1 MRISGRIRSALAA
14 LALASTVV
22 TTLVNPISAL
32 AAQSD
37 PNHPSPN
44 MPHPTPTPAHRFD
57 PKPLLPDVSVHTVG
71 HSGDFNAPD
80 YLVVAFEVK
89 TANVDANNVPLVSQ
103 CTYRKSYDTSQIR
116 YEKKIGGMSLYANW
130 PVPIPYTVTCAP
142 HYDEFVSSV
151 YLNADMGAGD
161 ANPYN
166 NIDTWDYITN
176 K

>member
-1 MRISGRIRSALAA
+1 MKIAQLTRTALAVLVIA
-14 LALASTVV
+14 TGLL
-22 TTLVNPISAL
+22 TTTMPTPTF
-32 AAQSD
+32 AAQTD

-71 HSGDFNAPD
+71 HSGGFNAPD
-80 YLVVAFEVK
+80 FLVVAFEIK
-89 TANVDANNVPLVSQ
+89 TANVDANNVPLVSE
-103 CTYRKSYDTSQIR
+103 CTYRKAYDTSQIR
-116 YEKKIGGMSLYANW
+116 TEKKIGGMSLYANW

-142 HYDEFVSSV
+142 LPNEFVSSV
-151 YLNADMGAGD
+151 YLKADMGAGD
-161 ANPYN
+161 ANPAN